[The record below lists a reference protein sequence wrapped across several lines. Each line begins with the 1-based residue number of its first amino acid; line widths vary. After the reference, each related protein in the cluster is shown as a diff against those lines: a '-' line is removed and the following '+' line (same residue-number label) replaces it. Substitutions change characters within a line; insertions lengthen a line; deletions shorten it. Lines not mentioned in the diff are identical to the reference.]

1 MLSLHDS
8 FLTYAIHY
16 HGNQMNT
23 LKCYKEYVLQLTD
36 IDQKLISEQAAV
48 FDLAKPAVRKRV
60 DCRNAAMRSS
70 ATFLGTSY
78 CQLVVQ
84 FFCMT
89 RTLSKHY
96 VT

>member
-1 MLSLHDS
+1 MFSLHDS

-23 LKCYKEYVLQLTD
+23 IKCYKENVLKLTD
-36 IDQKLISEQAAV
+36 IDQKLISEQAVV

-60 DCRNAAMRSS
+60 DCRNATMRSS

-78 CQLVVQ
+78 GQLVVA
-84 FFCMT
+84 FFCRT
-89 RTLSKHY
+89 RT
-96 VT
+96 